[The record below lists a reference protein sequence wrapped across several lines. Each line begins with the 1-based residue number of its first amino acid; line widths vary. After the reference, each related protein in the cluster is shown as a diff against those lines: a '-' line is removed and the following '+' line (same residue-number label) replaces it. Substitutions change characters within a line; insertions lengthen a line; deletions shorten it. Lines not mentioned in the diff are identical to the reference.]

1 VLVLVSLRERP
12 SSSAPSR
19 PSGSVV
25 AVLGE
30 PLVWS
35 LGAAYFCLKLIRY
48 SLLFWLPFFLHRQ
61 LGYEPSA
68 AGYLSISFELGGAA
82 GAVTIGYLSDR
93 VGGRRG
99 ALLVAMTTG
108 LALALALYGRVAALG
123 AWVNFGAMSLVGFLL
138 FGPDAL
144 VSSVAA
150 QDLGG
155 VDAAGTAAGVIN
167 GVGSVGAIAQGTL
180 IAVVVASWG
189 WSAVFEVF
197 IGLALVSSVALIPY
211 ALARRTGARPE
222 LERAQR

>member
-1 VLVLVSLRERP
+1 
-12 SSSAPSR
+12 
-19 PSGSVV
+19 
-25 AVLGE
+25 VLGE

-61 LGYEPSA
+61 LGYDPRA

-82 GAVTIGYLSDR
+82 GAVTIGQLSDR

-99 ALLVAMTTG
+99 TLLVAMTAG
-108 LALALALYGRVAALG
+108 LAGALALYGRVAALG
-123 AWVNFGAMSLVGFLL
+123 AWANFGAMSLVGFLL

-150 QDLGG
+150 QELGG

-180 IAVVVASWG
+180 IAVAVANWG
-189 WSAVFEVF
+189 WPAVFEVF
-197 IGLALVSSVALIPY
+197 IGLALTSSVALIPY
-211 ALARRTGARPE
+211 ALSRRHR
-222 LERAQR
+222 